1 MRLVKRAIFQNHI
14 HILLSGFFLA
24 GCYNNAH
31 LRTQRIL
38 EEGEKST
45 SVSADMNIPLL
56 SRIPLGS
63 TSIPGLR
70 VELSSLYGL
79 KNDDA
84 GCPYAGFGFGLT
96 PNPSITGFFGLDY
109 IKYIAVGSSDHPWK
123 LGFQGEINNPVG
135 AIIKR
140 HENDPAVLHLRPS
153 LITTTSSPDT
163 RSIGVRTFRDA
174 KGDN

>member
-38 EEGEKST
+38 GEEEKAT

-63 TSIPGLR
+63 TSIPGWR

-84 GCPYAGFGFGLT
+84 GCPYAGFGFGLD
-96 PNPSITGFFGLDY
+96 PNPAITGFFGLEHK
-109 IKYIAVGSSDHPWK
+109 KYIAVGSSDHPWK
-123 LGFQGEINNPVG
+123 LGFQGEINNFV
-135 AIIKR
+135 R
-140 HENDPAVLHLRPS
+140 EENEPSVLQLRPS
-153 LITTTSSPDT
+153 LTTTTSDY
-163 RSIGVRTFRDA
+163 RNKYWGYMVYFHMI
-174 KGDN
+174 

>member
-38 EEGEKST
+38 EEGEKAT

-84 GCPYAGFGFGLT
+84 GGPYAGFGFGLT
-96 PNPSITGFFGLDY
+96 PNPAITGFFGLDY
-109 IKYIAVGSSDHPWK
+109 IKYIAVGSSDHP
-123 LGFQGEINNPVG
+123 
-135 AIIKR
+135 
-140 HENDPAVLHLRPS
+140 
-153 LITTTSSPDT
+153 
-163 RSIGVRTFRDA
+163 
-174 KGDN
+174 